1 MSTNLQCEKSLVDIC
16 VILRHFVCTRGIL
29 RIQGDVCG
37 SKGDK
42 WTKLTCTEHMKAP
55 WMQTDFASIHK
66 QASCSNTDRAH
77 LNAPLLF
84 VAFDSAT
91 RLRVIGP

>member
-1 MSTNLQCEKSLVDIC
+1 MGKHTYEHVNTQVAHIS
-16 VILRHFVCTRGIL
+16 
-29 RIQGDVCG
+29 
-37 SKGDK
+37 
-42 WTKLTCTEHMKAP
+42 KLTCTEHMKAP